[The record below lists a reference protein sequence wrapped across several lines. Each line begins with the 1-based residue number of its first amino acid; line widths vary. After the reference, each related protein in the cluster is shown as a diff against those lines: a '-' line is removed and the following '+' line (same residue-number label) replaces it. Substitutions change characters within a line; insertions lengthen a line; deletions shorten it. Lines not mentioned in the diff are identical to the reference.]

1 MTNRY
6 FNVKTG
12 ITTGNITLDAD
23 SGNANV
29 GNILISSDANV
40 LGNIAVSR
48 YVLSNLNPGTS
59 GIYTLGNASHR
70 YKDVFLSNELNI
82 NGQSIT
88 ANATTT
94 TFAGNIDANGIY
106 SNTLIVNN
114 KITIN
119 SSTDSSTITSGSL
132 VTQGGIGV
140 AKDLTV
146 GGNLNLA
153 NAAGSA
159 AAALSYNDT
168 SASIDFKFN
177 G

>member
-29 GNILISSDANV
+29 S
-40 LGNIAVSR
+40 NIAVQR
-48 YVLSNLNPGTS
+48 YVISNLNPGPS
-59 GIYTLGNASHR
+59 GIYSLGNTSLR

-88 ANATTT
+88 ANT
-94 TFAGNIDANGIY
+94 DGILT
-106 SNTLIVNN
+106 NALIVNN

-159 AAALSYNDT
+159 AAALSYNDS

>member
-12 ITTGNITLDAD
+12 ITTGNITLDAE

-29 GNILISSDANV
+29 S
-40 LGNIAVSR
+40 NIAVQR
-48 YVLSNLNPGTS
+48 YVISNLNPGTS
-59 GIYTLGNASHR
+59 GIYNLGNASLR

-88 ANATTT
+88 ANATSVVINSNLIINTT
-94 TFAGNIDANGIY
+94 TD
-106 SNTLIVNN
+106 ST
-114 KITIN
+114 TI
-119 SSTDSSTITSGSL
+119 SSGSFTTL
-132 VTQGGIGV
+132 GGIGV

-153 NAAGSA
+153 NATGNA

>member
-12 ITTGNITLDAD
+12 ITTGNITLDAE

-29 GNILISSDANV
+29 S
-40 LGNIAVSR
+40 NIAVQR
-48 YVLSNLNPGTS
+48 YVISNLNPGTS
-59 GIYTLGNASHR
+59 GIYNLGNTSLR

-88 ANATTT
+88 ANATSVVINSNLTINTT
-94 TFAGNIDANGIY
+94 TD
-106 SNTLIVNN
+106 ST
-114 KITIN
+114 TI
-119 SSTDSSTITSGSL
+119 SSGSFTTL
-132 VTQGGIGV
+132 GGMGV

-153 NAAGSA
+153 NTAGNA

>member
-12 ITTGNITLDAD
+12 ITTGNITLDAE

-29 GNILISSDANV
+29 S
-40 LGNIAVSR
+40 NIAVQR
-48 YVLSNLNPGTS
+48 YVISNLNPGTS
-59 GIYTLGNASHR
+59 GIYNLGNASLR

-88 ANATTT
+88 ANATSVVINSNLTINTT
-94 TFAGNIDANGIY
+94 TD
-106 SNTLIVNN
+106 ST
-114 KITIN
+114 TI
-119 SSTDSSTITSGSL
+119 SSGSFTTL
-132 VTQGGIGV
+132 GGIGV

-153 NAAGSA
+153 NATGNA

>member
-12 ITTGNITLDAD
+12 ITTGNITLDAE

-29 GNILISSDANV
+29 S
-40 LGNIAVSR
+40 NIAVQR
-48 YVLSNLNPGTS
+48 YVISNLNPGTS
-59 GIYTLGNASHR
+59 GIYNLGNTSLR

-88 ANATTT
+88 ANATSVVINSNLTINTT
-94 TFAGNIDANGIY
+94 TD
-106 SNTLIVNN
+106 ST
-114 KITIN
+114 TI
-119 SSTDSSTITSGSL
+119 SSGSFTTL
-132 VTQGGIGV
+132 GGMGV

-153 NAAGSA
+153 NAAGNA

>member
-12 ITTGNITLDAD
+12 ITTGNITLDAE

-29 GNILISSDANV
+29 S
-40 LGNIAVSR
+40 NIAIQR
-48 YVLSNLNPGTS
+48 YVISNLNPGTS
-59 GIYTLGNASHR
+59 GIYNLGNASLR
-70 YKDVFLSNELNI
+70 YKDVFLSNDLNI

-88 ANATTT
+88 ANATSVVINSNLTINTT
-94 TFAGNIDANGIY
+94 TD
-106 SNTLIVNN
+106 ST
-114 KITIN
+114 TI
-119 SSTDSSTITSGSL
+119 SSGSITTL
-132 VTQGGIGV
+132 GGIGV

-153 NAAGSA
+153 NAAGNA

-168 SASIDFKFN
+168 SVSIDFKFN

>member
-12 ITTGNITLDAD
+12 ITTGNITLDAE

-29 GNILISSDANV
+29 S
-40 LGNIAVSR
+40 NIAVQR
-48 YVLSNLNPGTS
+48 YVISNLNPGTS
-59 GIYTLGNASHR
+59 GIYNLGNTSLR

-88 ANATTT
+88 ANATSVVINSNLTINTT
-94 TFAGNIDANGIY
+94 TD
-106 SNTLIVNN
+106 ST
-114 KITIN
+114 TI
-119 SSTDSSTITSGSL
+119 SSGSFTTL
-132 VTQGGIGV
+132 GGMGV
-140 AKDLTV
+140 AKDVTV

-153 NAAGSA
+153 NAAGNA

>member
-6 FNVKTG
+6 FNVKIG
-12 ITTGNITLDAD
+12 ITTGNITLDAE

-29 GNILISSDANV
+29 S
-40 LGNIAVSR
+40 NIAVQR
-48 YVLSNLNPGTS
+48 YVISNLNPGTS
-59 GIYTLGNASHR
+59 GIYNLGNTSLR

-88 ANATTT
+88 ANATSVVINSNLIINTT
-94 TFAGNIDANGIY
+94 TD
-106 SNTLIVNN
+106 ST
-114 KITIN
+114 TI
-119 SSTDSSTITSGSL
+119 SSGSFTTL
-132 VTQGGIGV
+132 GGIGV

-153 NAAGSA
+153 NATGNA

>member
-12 ITTGNITLDAD
+12 ITTGNITLDAE

-29 GNILISSDANV
+29 S
-40 LGNIAVSR
+40 NIAVQR
-48 YVLSNLNPGTS
+48 YVISNLNPGTS
-59 GIYTLGNASHR
+59 GIYNLGNASLR

-88 ANATTT
+88 ANATSVVINSNLTINTT
-94 TFAGNIDANGIY
+94 TD
-106 SNTLIVNN
+106 ST
-114 KITIN
+114 TI
-119 SSTDSSTITSGSL
+119 SSGSFTTL
-132 VTQGGIGV
+132 GGMGV

-153 NAAGSA
+153 NAAGNA

>member
-1 MTNRY
+1 MANKY

-12 ITTGNITLDAD
+12 IRTGNITLDAD

-29 GNILISSDANV
+29 ANINV
-40 LGNIAVSR
+40 AR
-48 YVLSNLNPGTS
+48 YVMSNLNPGVN
-59 GIYTLGNASHR
+59 GILSLGNTTNR
-70 YKDVFLSNELNI
+70 YQNVFLSNELNI

-106 SNTLIVNN
+106 SNTITVNN
-114 KITIN
+114 QLTIN
-119 SSTDSSTITSGSL
+119 SSTDSNTKTSGSFI
-132 VTQGGIGV
+132 TQGGVGI

-146 GGNLNLA
+146 GGNVQLA
-153 NAAGSA
+153 DATGNAKG
-159 AAALSYNDT
+159 LINYNNT
-168 SASIDFKFN
+168 SSSIDFGFK

>member
-29 GNILISSDANV
+29 S
-40 LGNIAVSR
+40 NIAVQR
-48 YVLSNLNPGTS
+48 YVISNLNPGTS
-59 GIYTLGNASHR
+59 GIYTLGNTSLR

-88 ANATTT
+88 ANT
-94 TFAGNIDANGIY
+94 DGILT
-106 SNTLIVNN
+106 NALIVNN

>member
-29 GNILISSDANV
+29 S
-40 LGNIAVSR
+40 NIAVQR
-48 YVLSNLNPGTS
+48 YVISSLNPGIS
-59 GIYTLGNASHR
+59 GIYNLGNTALR

-94 TFAGNIDANGIY
+94 TFAGNISANGIY
-106 SNTLIVNN
+106 ANTLTVNN
-114 KITIN
+114 QITIN
-119 SSTDSSTITSGSL
+119 SSTDSNTITSGSL

-153 NAAGSA
+153 NAAGKTA
-159 AAALSYNDT
+159 ASLKYDDV
-168 SASIDFKFN
+168 SASIEFKFN
-177 G
+177 

>member
-12 ITTGNITLDAD
+12 ITTGNITLDAE

-29 GNILISSDANV
+29 S
-40 LGNIAVSR
+40 NIAVQR
-48 YVLSNLNPGTS
+48 YVISNLNPGTS
-59 GIYTLGNASHR
+59 GIYNLGNASLR
-70 YKDVFLSNELNI
+70 YKDVFLSNDLNI

-88 ANATTT
+88 ANATSVTVNSNLTINTT
-94 TFAGNIDANGIY
+94 TD
-106 SNTLIVNN
+106 ST
-114 KITIN
+114 TI
-119 SSTDSSTITSGSL
+119 SSGSL
-132 VTQGGIGV
+132 TTLGGIGV

-153 NAAGSA
+153 NAAGNA

>member
-6 FNVKTG
+6 FNVKIG
-12 ITTGNITLDAD
+12 ITTGNITLDAE

-29 GNILISSDANV
+29 S
-40 LGNIAVSR
+40 NIAVQR
-48 YVLSNLNPGTS
+48 YVISNLNPGTS
-59 GIYTLGNASHR
+59 GIYNLGNTSLR

-88 ANATTT
+88 ANATSVVINSNLTINTT
-94 TFAGNIDANGIY
+94 TD
-106 SNTLIVNN
+106 ST
-114 KITIN
+114 TI
-119 SSTDSSTITSGSL
+119 SSGSFTTL
-132 VTQGGIGV
+132 GGMGV

-153 NAAGSA
+153 NAAGNA

>member
-12 ITTGNITLDAD
+12 ITTGNITLDAE

-29 GNILISSDANV
+29 S
-40 LGNIAVSR
+40 NIAVQR
-48 YVLSNLNPGTS
+48 YVISNLNPGTS
-59 GIYTLGNASHR
+59 GIYNLGNTSLR

-88 ANATTT
+88 ANATSVVINSNLIINTT
-94 TFAGNIDANGIY
+94 TD
-106 SNTLIVNN
+106 ST
-114 KITIN
+114 TI
-119 SSTDSSTITSGSL
+119 SSGSFTTL
-132 VTQGGIGV
+132 GGIGV

-153 NAAGSA
+153 NATGNA